1 MQRFNYSNDRTINN
15 QQKIGGLAQLVER
28 VLSMHE
34 VVSSILTFSKLLLL
48 FLWLWLWPAR
58 SGNLLALFLSRAES
72 EVGTQCF

>member
-1 MQRFNYSNDRTINN
+1 MCLYILMAITSQT
-15 QQKIGGLAQLVER
+15 GGLAQLVER

-48 FLWLWLWPAR
+48 FLWLWPAR

-72 EVGTQCF
+72 EVLIGTQCF